1 MNKEKVE
8 KLLSANLL
16 SPAGLAAIELAKQW
30 ATWMALVEV
39 TAILIPDDLQQLLD
53 KNKIATTN
61 FNAFPVLQNEVF

>member
-1 MNKEKVE
+1 
-8 KLLSANLL
+8 
-16 SPAGLAAIELAKQW
+16 
-30 ATWMALVEV
+30 MALDEV